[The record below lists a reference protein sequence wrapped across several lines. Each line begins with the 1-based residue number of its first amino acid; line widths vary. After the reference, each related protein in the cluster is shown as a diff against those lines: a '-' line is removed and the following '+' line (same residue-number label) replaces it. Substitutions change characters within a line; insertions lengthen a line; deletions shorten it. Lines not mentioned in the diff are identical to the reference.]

1 MSKKEYIEIRG
12 AEAHNLRGVNVDIA
26 EGGVCGGDGA

>member
-12 AEAHNLRGVNVDIA
+12 AEAHNLRGVNVDIR
-26 EGGVCGGDGA
+26 GGSLWW